1 MYQSTGI
8 AKGDGL
14 RQSLESHGK
23 LDEKWRFSNK
33 KFGQDHDVHRTMALA
48 EDFSKPTKRGEYQY
62 VSGVMGM
69 AYNPFLDA
77 EAGAASLSFQVTEL
91 LKFWTEKITKVDPT
105 ERKKPSCLRSCLKSS
120 ACHAL
125 RGRCS

>member
-33 KFGQDHDVHRTMALA
+33 KFGKDHDVHRTMALA
-48 EDFSKPTKRGEYQY
+48 EGFSKPTKRGEYQY

-77 EAGAASLSFQVTEL
+77 EAGAASMSF
-91 LKFWTEKITKVDPT
+91 
-105 ERKKPSCLRSCLKSS
+105 
-120 ACHAL
+120 
-125 RGRCS
+125 